1 MKKIKNKEQ
10 SHHFVDK
17 GLYSQCYGFSNNH
30 VWMWVLDHKEGWVP
44 KVILSCGV
52 GEDSWE

>member
-30 VWMWVLDHKEGWVP
+30 VWMWVLDHKEG
-44 KVILSCGV
+44 
-52 GEDSWE
+52 